1 MGRRKHGPRQLKK
14 GGPFFAVLHVQQKD
28 RPLVGKERLIKSLQT
43 ADHTEALKRYAAALS
58 QLERELEH
66 LLKPQTLRDRVEGHR
81 EGVVR
86 TGDAALTPSELT
98 AITLGS
104 FNPDEPTHVAV
115 YDSFNTGKPLPPS
128 WEEALELWEKEAKRR
143 HLSPSTVPKY
153 HQVVKEFSVFG
164 LPHQIT
170 KDIVREW
177 IDDMEEQYA
186 PNTVKTKKAYL
197 GAVYEALITR
207 DKLDTLNPFKAVKYS
222 PLVPVSEQRRPFTDE
237 EISVIYQKHPHI
249 FYMVMTGLRTGEYYS
264 RIETDLQDGFLSI
277 NDQPSKNWSLKTPS
291 SHRKVPVP
299 PCFTLDLHN
308 IKVLSKTRVLARQL
322 REDIKDKYATVHSAR
337 HTFYS
342 LSRRADCQEA
352 VIEAI
357 TGHAKKEGSR
367 VAQSYGDFADKVL
380 LREISK
386 VWDFVHSHI
395 LKNVSTTSSIRT
407 T

>member
-28 RPLVGKERLIKSLQT
+28 RPLVGKERLLRSLQT
-43 ADHTEALKRYAAALS
+43 TDHTEALKRYAAALS
-58 QLERELEH
+58 QLERELQR
-66 LLKPQTLRDRVEGHR
+66 LLKPETLRDRVEAHR
-81 EGVVR
+81 DPVVP
-86 TGDAALTPSELT
+86 TGETSLPPLELT
-98 AITLGS
+98 RLTLGD
-104 FNPDEPTHVAV
+104 FNPDDASHVAV
-115 YDSFNTGKPLPPS
+115 YESFASGTPMPPS
-128 WEEALELWEKEAKRR
+128 WDEALELWEKEAKRR
-143 HLSPSTVPKY
+143 HLTASTIPKY

-177 IDDMEEQYA
+177 IDDMEEEYA

-207 DKLDTLNPFKAVKYS
+207 DKLDTINPFRAVKYS
-222 PLVPVSEQRRPFTDE
+222 PQIPLSEQRRPFTDQ
-237 EISVIYQKHPHI
+237 EINIIHKKHPHI
-249 FYMVMTGLRTGEYYS
+249 FYMLMTGLRSGEFYS
-264 RIETDLQDGFLSI
+264 RVETDLRSGFLTI
-277 NDQPSKNWSLKTPS
+277 DDQPSKDWSPKTRS
-291 SHRKVPVP
+291 SYRRLPVP
-299 PCFTLDLHN
+299 PQFTLDLHN

-322 REDIKDKYATVHSAR
+322 REDIKDKHATVHSAR

-342 LSRRADCQEA
+342 LSRRADCRDA

-367 VAQSYGDFADKVL
+367 VAQSYGLFDDKVL

-386 VWDFVHSHI
+386 VWKLVETQI
-395 LKNVSTTSSIRT
+395 IK
-407 T
+407 